1 MRVLTCA
8 DSGVLVEVADLTEVI
23 ALGAALEAAP
33 VPGVADV
40 VPAART
46 VLLRLTP
53 GADPG
58 AVAAAVR
65 EVPLAPA
72 GERAEGETVVLP
84 VVYDGEDLADVAG
97 ATGLTPRGVVE
108 AHTAATWTVAFCG
121 FAPGFGYLVC
131 DDERLHVPRRA
142 ESRTRV
148 PAGSVALAGEFTGV
162 YPRSSPGGWQLL
174 GRTEEKIWD
183 LHRDPPGLLR
193 PGVRVRFEEVR

>member
-8 DSGVLVEVADLTEVI
+8 DSGVLVEVADLDEVM
-23 ALGAALEAAP
+23 ALGAALEAARP
-33 VPGVADV
+33 EGVTDV

-46 VLLRLTP
+46 VLLRLAP
-53 GADPG
+53 GADPA

-65 EVPLAPA
+65 AVPLAPA
-72 GERAEGETVVLP
+72 GERAVGETVVVP
-84 VVYDGEDLADVAG
+84 VVYDGEDLADVARL
-97 ATGLTPRGVVE
+97 TGLTPRGVVA

-131 DDERLHVPRRA
+131 GDDRLHVPRRA

-174 GRTEEKIWD
+174 GRTEEKVWD
-183 LHRDPPGLLR
+183 LDRDPPGLLR
-193 PGVRVRFEEVR
+193 PGVRVRFEEVP

>member
-46 VLLRLTP
+46 VLLRLAP

-58 AVAAAVR
+58 AVAAAVER
-65 EVPLAPA
+65 VPLAPA
-72 GERAEGETVVLP
+72 GERAEGETVVVP
-84 VVYDGEDLADVAG
+84 VVYDGEDLADVAEL
-97 ATGLTPRGVVE
+97 TGLTPRGVVQ

-121 FAPGFGYLVC
+121 FAPGFGYMVC

-142 ESRTRV
+142 EARTRV

-183 LHRDPPGLLR
+183 LRRDPPGLLR
-193 PGVRVRFEEVR
+193 PGVRVRFEEVS